1 MAYIK
6 SNPHQTYLIPPKLTD
21 LFSENHVC
29 YLIEQISD
37 SLDYSEFDK
46 KYAGVGAPAYHPRV
60 NLKLLMM
67 ANVDGM
73 RSSRK
78 IAKNAQENA
87 VYIYLAEKLQ
97 PDFRTISDFRK
108 DNPQIVE
115 QVFLKLSQF
124 AYEHG
129 LIDLSHL
136 IVDGST
142 IQANANNN
150 RVLDKATIKKLRK
163 YIRKEI
169 ERGIKVDE
177 EEDKIY
183 GDRGL
188 HQLPED
194 LNTSE
199 KRRPIVR
206 KIVDEINKAMK
217 EDNKQKVAEI
227 DSNLEQIGEAME
239 RDGFKKYSMTDP
251 DARFMLSKKGL
262 VKLNYNAQ
270 LVVDKSGIIISN
282 DVVQNPDDRNQLLPN
297 IRRIERDFG
306 KLPAGTKISMD
317 QHYSKG
323 EALLE
328 LDAEGFDLYAPL
340 YGMSKAKKNK
350 FDKVNF
356 IFDHDNDRYICP
368 EGKFLE
374 NRGKTFNKK
383 AQSYRTVY
391 KTSVHDCRPCPYKQE
406 CANKMG
412 YKMILA
418 LAHDKLLQRIKAK
431 LLSPEGRAT
440 YNLRKQTVEPAFGD
454 IKENKKFRRFLLRG
468 KEKVKIEWNLV
479 CLASN
484 LVKINNLLNK
494 RRLNLA
500 TAS

>member
-29 YLIEQISD
+29 YLIEQITD
-37 SLDYSEFDK
+37 SLDYSEFDQ
-46 KYAGVGAPAYHPRV
+46 KYAGVGAPAYHPQV

-239 RDGFKKYSMTDP
+239 KDGFKKYSITDP
-251 DARFMLSKKGL
+251 DARFMLSKHGL
-262 VKLNYNAQ
+262 VKLNYNTQ
-270 LVVDKSGIIISN
+270 LAVDKSGIILSN
-282 DVVQNPDDRNQLLPN
+282 DVVQDCEDRHQLVPMINKVENNFGQLPEGTTISTDGLYMSPD
-297 IRRIERDFG
+297 IV
-306 KLPAGTKISMD
+306 
-317 QHYSKG
+317 
-323 EALLE
+323 E
-328 LDAEGFDLYAPL
+328 LDQRGYNLLMPT
-340 YGMSKAKKNK
+340 YGMQKREI
-350 FDKVNF
+350 DKYDKWNF
-356 IFDHDNDRYICP
+356 IYDKDNDHYICP
-368 EGKFLE
+368 EGKFVGSPSVTKDKRYGTIRTYVCRDCPTCPVQKLCAKSQKFKRITAIPHE
-374 NRGKTFNKK
+374 WLMSKIREKMKT
-383 AQSYRTVY
+383 
-391 KTSVHDCRPCPYKQE
+391 E
-406 CANKMG
+406 
-412 YKMILA
+412 
-418 LAHDKLLQRIKAK
+418 
-431 LLSPEGRAT
+431 EGRAF
-440 YNLRKQTVEPAFGD
+440 YKVRSKTVEPAFGD

-479 CLASN
+479 CVASN
-484 LVKINNLLNK
+484 LVKINNLLRK